1 MTAPASPTKVRGE
14 TVLAVDNLVKHFPIS
29 QGVLFKKQTGAVR
42 AVDGVSF
49 ELRRGE
55 TLAWS
60 ASPAAA
66 SRPWP
71 GC

>member
-14 TVLAVDNLVKHFPIS
+14 TILSVDNVTKHFPIS
-29 QGVLFKKQTGAVR
+29 QGVLFKKHIGAVK

-55 TLAWS
+55 TLGIVGES
-60 ASPAAA
+60 
-66 SRPWP
+66 
-71 GC
+71 GCGK